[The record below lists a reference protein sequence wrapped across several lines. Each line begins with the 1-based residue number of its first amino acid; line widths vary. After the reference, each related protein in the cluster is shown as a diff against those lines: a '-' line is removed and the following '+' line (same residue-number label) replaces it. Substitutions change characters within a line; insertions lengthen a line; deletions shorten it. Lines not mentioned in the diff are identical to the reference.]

1 MCLTGAEPAQA
12 DRRGSQLL
20 LAFFNPR
27 LLPMAQKN
35 AGTAPVWLHCCGGG
49 RGARVPRP
57 HIGCAPGTTLL
68 KRNKGSKHL

>member
-27 LLPMAQKN
+27 LLPMAQKMQGRLQCGSI
-35 AGTAPVWLHCCGGG
+35 AAEGVGGLEPPAPTLD
-49 RGARVPRP
+49 VPLV
-57 HIGCAPGTTLL
+57 LL
-68 KRNKGSKHL
+68 Y